1 MYIKQVYR
9 ESSDIWTDILKL
21 IFTILI
27 TLLFVALFSLPHT
40 IVLLRQMLI
49 DAGANLSSAESIMST
64 FPKVQNELETMDVA
78 SLARILDLN
87 LNLFL
92 GLLPYFGGLLAI
104 ILCNKYI
111 NGNSFLSLTTSR
123 QKIDYN
129 RIFYSFTLWASFMVF
144 SILLGYF
151 MMPENYEINFNLK
164 PFLILT
170 LLTVILFPIQTSAE
184 EYFFRGYIMQNI
196 GVISKNRW
204 LPLIITS
211 TAFGLVHA
219 GNPEVAKLGNM
230 IFVYYIGSGLFA
242 GIITLMDEG
251 LELALGWHAANNI
264 VIALFVTADFTAVQ
278 TDSILKNIGE
288 MSDTMELSEIFFPV
302 FIVYPAMIYIF
313 SKKYNWKNWKG
324 KLFGKI

>member
-1 MYIKQVYR
+1 
-9 ESSDIWTDILKL
+9 
-21 IFTILI
+21 
-27 TLLFVALFSLPHT
+27 
-40 IVLLRQMLI
+40 
-49 DAGANLSSAESIMST
+49 
-64 FPKVQNELETMDVA
+64 
-78 SLARILDLN
+78 
-87 LNLFL
+87 
-92 GLLPYFGGLLAI
+92 
-104 ILCNKYI
+104 
-111 NGNSFLSLTTSR
+111 
-123 QKIDYN
+123 
-129 RIFYSFTLWASFMVF
+129 
-144 SILLGYF
+144 
-151 MMPENYEINFNLK
+151 
-164 PFLILT
+164 
-170 LLTVILFPIQTSAE
+170 
-184 EYFFRGYIMQNI
+184 MQNI

-264 VIALFVTADFTAVQ
+264 VIALLVTADFTAVQ

>member
-184 EYFFRGYIMQNI
+184 EYFFRGY
-196 GVISKNRW
+196 
-204 LPLIITS
+204 
-211 TAFGLVHA
+211 
-219 GNPEVAKLGNM
+219 
-230 IFVYYIGSGLFA
+230 
-242 GIITLMDEG
+242 MD
-251 LELALGWHAANNI
+251 
-264 VIALFVTADFTAVQ
+264 
-278 TDSILKNIGE
+278 
-288 MSDTMELSEIFFPV
+288 
-302 FIVYPAMIYIF
+302 IYI
-313 SKKYNWKNWKG
+313 YLVMITKN
-324 KLFGKI
+324 

>member
-104 ILCNKYI
+104 ILCNK
-111 NGNSFLSLTTSR
+111 
-123 QKIDYN
+123 
-129 RIFYSFTLWASFMVF
+129 
-144 SILLGYF
+144 
-151 MMPENYEINFNLK
+151 
-164 PFLILT
+164 
-170 LLTVILFPIQTSAE
+170 
-184 EYFFRGYIMQNI
+184 
-196 GVISKNRW
+196 
-204 LPLIITS
+204 
-211 TAFGLVHA
+211 
-219 GNPEVAKLGNM
+219 
-230 IFVYYIGSGLFA
+230 
-242 GIITLMDEG
+242 
-251 LELALGWHAANNI
+251 
-264 VIALFVTADFTAVQ
+264 
-278 TDSILKNIGE
+278 
-288 MSDTMELSEIFFPV
+288 
-302 FIVYPAMIYIF
+302 
-313 SKKYNWKNWKG
+313 
-324 KLFGKI
+324 

>member
-9 ESSDIWTDILKL
+9 ENSDIWTDILKI

-27 TLLFVALFSLPHT
+27 TLLFLALFSLPHSF
-40 IVLLRQMLI
+40 VLLRQMLI
-49 DAGANLSSAESIMST
+49 DAGANLSSVESIMST
-64 FPKVQNELETMDVA
+64 FPKVQNELKTIDVG

-92 GLLPYFGGLLAI
+92 QLLAGLGGLLAI

-170 LLTVILFPIQTSAE
+170 LISFILFPIQTSAE
-184 EYFFRGYIMQNI
+184 EYLFRGYLMQNI

-219 GNPEVAKLGNM
+219 GNPEVAELGNL
-230 IFVYYIGSGLFA
+230 IFVVYIGSGFFA

-264 VIALFVTADFTAVQ
+264 ALALLFTSEYSAVQ
-278 TDSILKNIGE
+278 TDSILKGVGDTPEITQF
-288 MSDTMELSEIFFPV
+288 SDIFFPV

>member
-9 ESSDIWTDILKL
+9 ENSDIWTNILKI

-27 TLLFVALFSLPHT
+27 TLLFLALFSLPHSF
-40 IVLLRQMLI
+40 VLLRQMLI
-49 DAGANLSSAESIMST
+49 DAGANLSSVESIIST
-64 FPKVQNELETMDVA
+64 FPKVQNEMDA
-78 SLARILDLN
+78 GSLARVLDLN

-92 GLLPYFGGLLAI
+92 GLLTYFGGLLAL

-123 QKIDYN
+123 QRIDYN
-129 RIFYSFTLWASFMVF
+129 RIFYSFTLWALFMVF

-151 MMPENYEINFNLK
+151 MMPENYEINFNLE
-164 PFLILT
+164 PFLILI
-170 LLTVILFPIQTSAE
+170 LISFLLFPIQTSAE
-184 EYFFRGYIMQNI
+184 EYFFRGYLMQNI
-196 GVISKNRW
+196 GGISKNRW

-219 GNPEVAKLGNM
+219 GNPEVAELGNL
-230 IFVYYIGSGLFA
+230 IFVVYIGSGFFA

-264 VIALFVTADFTAVQ
+264 ALALLFTSEYSAVQ
-278 TDSILKNIGE
+278 TDSILKGVGDTPEITQF
-288 MSDTMELSEIFFPV
+288 SDIFFPV